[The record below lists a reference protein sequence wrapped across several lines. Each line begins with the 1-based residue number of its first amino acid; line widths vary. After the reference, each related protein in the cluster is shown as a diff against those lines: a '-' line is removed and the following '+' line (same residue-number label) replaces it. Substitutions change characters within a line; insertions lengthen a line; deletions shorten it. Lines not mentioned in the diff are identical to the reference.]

1 VSIELL
7 AIAPPSGAI
16 DLRVLDVWREAGLR
30 ELAVLLREPGARP
43 TACVTGRLGPLR
55 EACVDAGLRV
65 LVAVDADA
73 IAAAVD
79 VVVAHGL
86 AGMQVRGDPSEEVL
100 VRARDSIGGRL
111 LGRSVHGDPD
121 ALHGLVDYSVFAP
134 VFAPRTEEAKAA
146 AGLPALQRWTADPR
160 AWIVALG
167 GVTASTAGACV
178 DAGARGVASISSF
191 FAATHAAELERLAA
205 ALR

>member
-1 VSIELL
+1 MSLSLL

-16 DLRVLDVWREAGLR
+16 DLRVLDVWREAGLD
-30 ELAVLLREPGARP
+30 ELALLLREPGARP
-43 TACVTGRLGPLR
+43 GACVTGRLGPVR
-55 EACVDAGLRV
+55 EACVDAGLRA

-79 VVVAHGL
+79 VVVEHGL
-86 AGMQVRGDPSEEVL
+86 AGMQVRGDPSEDVL

-134 VFAPRTEEAKAA
+134 VFAPRTESAKVA
-146 AGLPALQRWTADPR
+146 AGLPALQRWTDDRR
-160 AWIVALG
+160 AWMVALG
-167 GVTASTAGACV
+167 GVTASTAHACV
-178 DAGARGVASISSF
+178 GAGARGLASISSF
-191 FAATHAAELERLAA
+191 FADPDPAELKRLAA

>member
-1 VSIELL
+1 VSVRLL

-43 TACVTGRLGPLR
+43 GACVTGRLGPLR
-55 EACVDAGLRV
+55 EACVEAGLRV

-86 AGMQVRGDPSEEVL
+86 AGMQVRGDPTRDVI

-111 LGRSVHGDPD
+111 LGRSVHGDPEGSHD
-121 ALHGLVDYSVFAP
+121 LVDYSVLAP
-134 VFAPRTEEAKAA
+134 VFAPRTEEAKPAV
-146 AGLPALQRWTADPR
+146 GVPALQRWTADPR
-160 AWIVALG
+160 AWMIALG
-167 GVTASTAGACV
+167 GVTAATASACV
-178 DAGARGVASISSF
+178 DAGARGLASISSF
-191 FAATHAAELERLAA
+191 FADPDPAALERLAA